1 MTSEKR
7 DVISINDLDN
17 EEIEEIFTLA
27 DKYCALMA
35 TAEAPH
41 QIRGRLDVAK
51 NFILA
56 TLFYEPSTRT
66 RFSFEAAM
74 VRLGGSIL
82 GSTDTATTS
91 VAKGESLA
99 DTVRVIQN
107 YADLIV
113 LRHPC
118 EGAARAAAE
127 CIEVPMING
136 GDGGHEHPTQ
146 TLCDLFTLRREKN
159 TIAGQ
164 NVLLVGDLKNGRTV
178 HSLVYGLARFGA
190 RIIMMPGEG
199 LALPEDVS
207 HRLESEFG
215 CEPWPK
221 EDIADLFAG
230 HAAQPP
236 VDAVY
241 VAPSGGQQYTLLKHD
256 NYDRE
261 KLQKQLQKIDICYV
275 TRLQGERLSPEE
287 TGMLNYPIVNKNFL
301 KGKRYSEARVLH
313 PLPRVSE
320 LGYELD
326 RDPRGVYFKQAG
338 YGVPVRMALIEKVL
352 GIAPFRSS
360 HAKEKTEKTPSR
372 IYERQG
378 EPLCPNPRCITHD
391 PAERRYLGNKAVI
404 VHCKPAIL
412 RCLYCDT
419 SIRIGFVG
427 QAKTRT
433 YLPETQA
440 GELIDLH
447 GIAMFATEEQARNA
461 GYTARNGQPSTE
473 PPDVVL
479 SR

>member
-1 MTSEKR
+1 MSPGKR
-7 DVISINDLDN
+7 DIISINDLEND
-17 EEIEEIFTLA
+17 EIDEIFALA
-27 DKYCALMA
+27 DKYCASMA

-41 QIRGRLDVAK
+41 RIRGRLDVAK

-91 VAKGESLA
+91 VSKGESLA
-99 DTVRVIQN
+99 DTVRVIEN

-113 LRHPC
+113 LRHPG
-118 EGAARAAAE
+118 EGAPRAAAE
-127 CIEVPMING
+127 YVDVPIING
-136 GDGGHEHPTQ
+136 GDGSHEHPTQ
-146 TLCDLFTLRREKN
+146 TLCDLYTLRREKH

-164 NVLLVGDLKNGRTV
+164 NVLLIGDLKNGRTV

-199 LALPEDVS
+199 LGLPEDVS
-207 HRLESEFG
+207 NRLESEFG

-221 EDIADLFAG
+221 ADIGDLFEG
-230 HAAQPP
+230 HPAQPP

-261 KLQKQLQKIDICYV
+261 KIQKQLKKIDICYV

-287 TGMLNYPIVNKNFL
+287 GATQNYPIVNENFL

-352 GIAPFRSS
+352 GIKPFRLP
-360 HAKEKTEKTPSR
+360 HTTEKAPGR
-372 IYERQG
+372 IYARQG
-378 EPLCPNPRCITHD
+378 DPICPNPRCITHN
-391 PAERRYLGNKAVI
+391 PVERRYLSNRAI
-404 VHCKPAIL
+404 VLHSRPMIL

-419 SIRIGFVG
+419 SIGVGFIGY
-427 QAKTRT
+427 AKTRT
-433 YLPETQA
+433 YLPERQA
-440 GELIDLH
+440 GELAELD
-447 GIAMFATEEQARNA
+447 GIALFVTEDQAQHA
-461 GYTARNGQPSTE
+461 GYTARGGQL
-473 PPDVVL
+473 PPEHPRAAL
-479 SR
+479 PG